1 MHLVKQHISK
11 DGSGYVT
18 LRPQEDEDI
27 WHAYNLI
34 TQVSTSWLWET
45 VSELVVA
52 DPARLNHRAMS
63 SGRLQSGEW
72 PGCLLKRSP
81 IALRLYRESAQ
92 TNPGSVRL

>member
-34 TQVSTSWLWET
+34 TQASKSIQPHQQLTGLI
-45 VSELVVA
+45 
-52 DPARLNHRAMS
+52 P
-63 SGRLQSGEW
+63 Q
-72 PGCLLKRSP
+72 LL
-81 IALRLYRESAQ
+81 
-92 TNPGSVRL
+92 